1 MDGENNTVSLNR
13 DIKKQVVRYWGGKWT
28 LAPFIIEKIPPH
40 KTYVEPFSGGA
51 SVFFRKTPSE
61 IDVLNDKNKA
71 LFMFF
76 KTLRDKP
83 DELKRQLNLV
93 PYSENEF
100 KHALQIYRHPEG
112 FSSMKVAVSFY
123 IVANQ
128 CFSGNFSNWGKHKG
142 SNRFPNHTGFISG
155 VGEIDKAIARIKNAS
170 IYCEDALDM
179 IDRFDDKDTFFYI
192 DPPYLEAD
200 ATPYKGNY
208 TEKDFGKLLDKLKS
222 IKGKFLL
229 SFYKTLNIEVPFKFY
244 EYETYLRAKTRIG
257 MCEKRTEL
265 LYHNL

>member
-1 MDGENNTVSLNR
+1 MKKVSLNK
-13 DIKKQVVRYWGGKWT
+13 DIKKQAVRFWGGKHT
-28 LAPFIIEKIPPH
+28 MAPFIIEKIPPH
-40 KTYVEPFSGGA
+40 RCYVENFCGSA
-51 SVFFRKTPSE
+51 SVFFRKTPSRVE
-61 IDVLNDKNKA
+61 VLNDRNKA

-76 KTLRDKP
+76 KTLRENGEEFK
-83 DELKRQLNLV
+83 KQLNLV

-112 FSSMKVAVSFY
+112 FSPMKVALSFY

-128 CFSGNFSNWGKHKG
+128 CFSGNFSNWGKNNG
-142 SNRFPNHTGFISG
+142 SKRHQTKESFFARL
-155 VGEIDKAIARIKNAS
+155 GELDKVITRIKQAS
-170 IYCEDALDM
+170 IYNEDALDM
-179 IDRFDDKDTFFYI
+179 IDRFDDKETFFYI

-208 TEKDFGKLLDKLKS
+208 TEKDFKKLLDKLKS

-229 SFYKTLNIEVPFKFY
+229 SFYKTLNIDVPFPFY
-244 EYETYLRAKTRIG
+244 EYETYLRSKTRIG
-257 MCEKRTEL
+257 MCEKRTEI